1 MQQVLFS
8 WVPLK
13 GCQKIGKEWFMLC
26 EGPESTALQKADA
39 SLETSAISVYLKIE
53 VGSSRT
59 YSSNIYYVKDE

>member
-1 MQQVLFS
+1 
-8 WVPLK
+8 
-13 GCQKIGKEWFMLC
+13 MLC